1 MFTLRMLIPNGAT
14 PDNVQRTIKLKAK
27 VLKVDEKQRL
37 VFGWFSVVEEGGEP
51 VVDFQG
57 DTIDAAE
64 LEKAAYDFVLQARV
78 AGEMHKNFDGIGRL
92 VESIVFTKEKQVALG
107 IDLGKVGWF
116 GGFKID
122 DEEVWKKIETGEYP
136 DFSIGGLGIF
146 EEEAA

>member
-1 MFTLRMLIPNGAT
+1 MLIPNGAT